1 MTISTT
7 FATVAFKNKTIDWLT
22 GLNASNT
29 PIGPIIPYY
38 QAEPQPADP
47 TVAMPATSVFTAAEY
62 ASAPSVAGHMSVAS
76 GGVSQLANT
85 RAPVTPANADTV
97 GTNMNLARIFTTAGT
112 PLIDCSYGT
121 SGSGVN
127 GSSLL
132 SSVGVGVNITGFS
145 FKLPADNGG
154 TLKMNAALIN
164 RLVDLWMGNQT
175 TAVPYMGIT
184 TSGSCSLMLYSGSA
198 PASADAVATGNLVA
212 NIVLDGTNIWAAAS
226 GGAAAL
232 TGTLRNALG
241 LTADT
246 IGYAR
251 LVKNYTGGQVFV
263 IQGSVATSPTTS
275 DFLLSTLTP
284 GIGGTVTLNEA
295 TISI

>member
-1 MTISTT
+1 MATT

-29 PIGPIIPYY
+29 PIGPIIPFY
-38 QAEPQPADP
+38 QAVQPTDP
-47 TVAMPATSVFTAAEY
+47 STAISGSPSFTAAEY
-62 ASAPSVAGHMSVAS
+62 ASAPSVNGHMSVAS
-76 GGVSQLANT
+76 GGISQLANS
-85 RAPVTPANADTV
+85 RPPVTPANADTV
-97 GTNMNLARIFTTAGT
+97 GTNMNYARIYSTAGT
-112 PLIDCSYGT
+112 ALIDCSYAT
-121 SGSGVN
+121 SGAGVN
-127 GSSLL
+127 GDSLL
-132 SSVGVGVNITGFS
+132 SSVGVGNIITGFA

-154 TLKMNAALIN
+154 TLKLNGALIN
-164 RLVDLWMGNQT
+164 RMVDLWTGNQT
-175 TAVPYMGIT
+175 TAVPYMGAT
-184 TSGSCSLMLYSGSA
+184 TSGACSLMLYSGSA

-212 NIVLDGTNIWAAAS
+212 NIILDGTNIWAAAA

-251 LVKNYTGGQVFV
+251 LVKTYTGGQIFV
-263 IQGSVATSPTTS
+263 IQGAVSTTTNTS
-275 DFLLSTLTP
+275 DFVLSTLTP
-284 GIGGTVTLNEA
+284 GVGGTVTLNEA